1 MVYNKVIK
9 KLSKMKINNDIIKL
23 WTEWTEEKENR
34 NLVTTGS
41 LSAYIAGYKRAE
53 VNIKEL
59 LATAYKEGAI
69 KALDEINERIQNII
83 KPK

>member
-1 MVYNKVIK
+1 
-9 KLSKMKINNDIIKL
+9 MKIDNDIIKL
-23 WTEWTEEKENR
+23 WNEWIKESP

-69 KALDEINERIQNII
+69 EALDEMNERIQNII